1 MADEGIEVIDG
12 GASWSSAGRNY
23 TTVWQ
28 ELSLDENSQATA
40 GHELLH
46 ALALAH
52 EMNRDDAFYFIKL
65 NPSNRD
71 EKWIEN
77 YEPLKKTDN
86 FGFTYDF
93 GSLMHYWAA
102 IDKNGFYDMITMG
115 RFYQRT
121 IGQYEKPSF
130 KDLAIINHIYCEDN
144 CKGKKNECQN
154 GGYLNPKQ
162 CNECLCPEGY
172 GGAHCDQLEQ
182 NQNCVD
188 LSGTPNN
195 LEADWQIRKLKPR
208 PKKGEKVIIKLNKP
222 DDFKDV
228 SDCPGICGTT
238 HVEIK
243 YRKDKRARGA
253 LICCANDILRQN
265 IARNWIEAEEKD
277 VDIIISGRLA
287 TTDEMGFE
295 LTYETDGAKL
305 LPSCDC
311 KNPNLLF
318 DLKRSPGYM
327 CEPPC
332 KTESTCKTPIGGCAF
347 GFLALNDKVQ
357 QNASGPLNV
366 SCHKREGSAESFWY
380 YWKQNDIEPVRVEEV
395 HCVPCDREKDKGC
408 KYKP

>member
-1 MADEGIEVIDG
+1 MEVG
-12 GASWSSAGRNY
+12 PKLAEMTPRNGKNFRLAG
-23 TTVWQ
+23 TVFV
-28 ELSLDENSQATA
+28 AKGTA

-71 EKWIEN
+71 KDWIEN
-77 YEPLKKTDN
+77 YEPLNKTDN
-86 FGFTYDF
+86 FGFPYDF
-93 GSLMHYWAA
+93 GSLMHYWASVGA
-102 IDKNGFYDMITMG
+102 FGYFNIITMS

-121 IGQYEKPSF
+121 IGQRERLSF
-130 KDLAIINHIYCEDN
+130 RDSAIINHIYCGDN

-162 CNECLCPEGY
+162 CDECLCPEGY

-195 LEADWQIRKLKPR
+195 LEADWQIRKLKLR
-208 PKKGEKVIIKLNKP
+208 PKKGEKLIIKLNKP
-222 DDFKDV
+222 EDFKDV
-228 SDCPGICGTT
+228 SDCPGICGPT

-243 YRKDKRARGA
+243 YRKDKRAQGA

-277 VDIIISGRLA
+277 VDIIISGRHA
-287 TTDEMGFE
+287 TTDEVGFE

-305 LPSCDC
+305 LPSCACTD
-311 KNPNLLF
+311 PHLLF
-318 DLKRSPGYM
+318 DPKRSAGYF
-327 CEPPC
+327 CVDPC
-332 KTESTCKTPIGGCAF
+332 DYSTCNMKIGGCSK
-347 GFLALNDKVQ
+347 GFLVFNDKVV
-357 QNASGPLNV
+357 QNESGALPI

-380 YWKQNDIEPVRVEEV
+380 YWKQKDIEPMRVEEV
-395 HCVPCDREKDKGC
+395 HCVRCDREKDKGC
-408 KYKP
+408 KYLTEENN